1 MVYDILR
8 KRKDGRMGETFVE
21 SLDRLRE
28 IDYRKGEGECGTMEE
43 LIALFKKL
51 TKKQKQDVISYLR
64 GCLTSPACTPLPVP
78 PEQEKDASQS
88 E

>member
-1 MVYDILR
+1 MEHMKQIIENV
-8 KRKDGRMGETFVE
+8 KETE
-21 SLDRLRE
+21 
-28 IDYRKGEGECGTMEE
+28 TMEE

-51 TKKQKQDVISYLR
+51 TKEQKQDVISYLR

-78 PEQEKDASQS
+78 PEQEKAVSQS